1 VRPRPLLLYPARG
14 WALVLGGFTLIGLL
28 GELRGRTADVSLW
41 WVDLRDLP
49 DLVRTVL
56 LGAFAVVLVVWAI
69 RPDAALPRRR
79 LTAVLCGVLFAFAMR
94 DVVRFY
100 VASAGGLVHAV
111 VPIPFSLLVALS
123 LGGLTIAVLRS
134 SSGGDARR
142 VRGLLAVGVSVVGW
156 GIMFPLAQM
165 WFFGTTD
172 YRRPAD
178 VAVVFGARV
187 YASGSP
193 SPLLEDRIQTGLELY
208 RSGLVSTI
216 VMSGGDGA
224 DGFNEA
230 RVMRDEAI
238 RAGVAPSAIVLDA
251 AGDSTEATVANTVAL
266 LTIRNGGELP
276 ARIIA
281 VSQAYHLPRIQ
292 LSFATAGVDVLTVPA
307 ADPVPIGE
315 MPILVVRE
323 VPAFWVYFL
332 RVCLG

>member
-1 VRPRPLLLYPARG
+1 MLLLGLARG
-14 WALVLGGFTLIGLL
+14 WAFVLGGFTLIGLV
-28 GELRGRTADVSLW
+28 GELRGRTSDVNLW
-41 WVDLRDLP
+41 WLDLRDLP
-49 DLVRTVL
+49 DVLRILLV
-56 LGAFAVVLVVWAI
+56 GAFAVLVVAWAA
-69 RPDAALPRRR
+69 RPAAGLVRRR
-79 LTAVLCGVLFAFAMR
+79 VTLVMCGVLLGLVAR

-100 VASAGGLVHAV
+100 VASGSGVVRAAV
-111 VPIPFSLLVALS
+111 PVPLSFLVAL
-123 LGGLTIAVLRS
+123 GLAGLALAVLRS
-134 SSGGDARR
+134 SAVGGPGRI
-142 VRGLLAVGVSVVGW
+142 RGLVAVGLAVVVW
-156 GIMFPLAQM
+156 GIAFPLAQM
-165 WFFGTTD
+165 WLFGTTD

-208 RSGLVSTI
+208 RSGLVSTL

-238 RAGVAPSAIVLDA
+238 RAGVPPSAIVLDD
-251 AGDSTEATVANTVAL
+251 AGVSTEATVANTVAL
-266 LTIRNGGELP
+266 LTTRYGGELP
-276 ARIIA
+276 ARIIV
-281 VSQAYHLPRIQ
+281 VSQAYHLPRVQ

-315 MPILVVRE
+315 MPVLVARE
-323 VPAFWVYFL
+323 VPAFWVYFM

>member
-1 VRPRPLLLYPARG
+1 V
-14 WALVLGGFTLIGLL
+14 

-41 WVDLRDLP
+41 WVDIRDLP
-49 DLVRTVL
+49 DLVRILL
-56 LGAFAVVLVVWAI
+56 LGTFAVLVVAWAA
-69 RPDAALPRRR
+69 RPDTGLTRRR
-79 LTAVLCGVLFAFAMR
+79 LTAALCALLLVLVVR
-94 DVVRFY
+94 DVIRFY
-100 VASAGGLVHAV
+100 VASVGGLVHAT
-111 VPIPFSLLVALS
+111 VPVPLSLLVAL
-123 LGGLTIAVLRS
+123 GMAGLAIAVLRS
-134 SSGGDARR
+134 SAAGGDRR
-142 VRGLLAVGVSVVGW
+142 VRGLVALGVSIVGW
-156 GIMFPLAQM
+156 GIAFPLAQM

-208 RSGLVSTI
+208 RSGLVSTL

-238 RAGVAPSAIVLDA
+238 RAGVAPSAIVLDD
-251 AGDSTEATVANTVAL
+251 AGVSTEATVANTVAL
-266 LTIRNGGELP
+266 LTTRYGGELP
-276 ARIIA
+276 IRIIA

-307 ADPVPIGE
+307 RDPVPIGE
-315 MPILVVRE
+315 MPVLVVRE